1 MKRKLNDKFQMATA
15 LLELDHEMA
24 EYKKYINS
32 IEEEVNQQDQELD
45 LLIDKLIGLETENMY
60 LRIILNK
67 LLSEK
72 DFTLEGLFNNEST
85 EKETK

>member
-1 MKRKLNDKFQMATA
+1 MAIRLNDKFQMATA

-32 IEEEVNQQDQELD
+32 IEEEVNQQEQELD

-72 DFTLEGLFNNEST
+72 DFTLEGLFNDEST
-85 EKETK
+85 GKETK